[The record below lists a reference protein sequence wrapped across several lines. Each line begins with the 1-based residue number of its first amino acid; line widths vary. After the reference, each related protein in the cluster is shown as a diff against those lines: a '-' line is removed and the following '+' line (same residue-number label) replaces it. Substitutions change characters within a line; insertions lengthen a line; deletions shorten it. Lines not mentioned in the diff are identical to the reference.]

1 MFVDSDRI
9 GTAVRI
15 DAMLGEARRALSD
28 AEEDFEYCK
37 KEYDRAYVRYE
48 SAQGVVKLL
57 EEMKMDVAEDKNFNE
72 AYRKHTF

>member
-1 MFVDSDRI
+1 MFEDNDRVVAS
-9 GTAVRI
+9 TRI

-57 EEMKMDVAEDKNFNE
+57 EEMKMDVAEVKNFNE